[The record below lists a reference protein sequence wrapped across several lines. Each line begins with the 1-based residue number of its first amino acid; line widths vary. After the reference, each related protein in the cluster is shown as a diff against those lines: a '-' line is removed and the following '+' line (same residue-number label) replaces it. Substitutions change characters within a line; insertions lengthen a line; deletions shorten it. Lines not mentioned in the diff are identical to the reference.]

1 MKIPT
6 VWNASESTRR
16 VKRRALSSSRQVR
29 NRCGDAPLASGGA
42 NAHHLRLHRSGEADM
57 ADVRLTGVR
66 KAFGDTTVLDGVDLT
81 VADGEFVVVVG
92 PSGCGKSTLLRVIAG
107 LEAPGAG
114 SVALGSSAVA
124 HLPPAER
131 GIARVFQSYAL
142 YPQARTSAVR
152 GK

>member
-1 MKIPT
+1 
-6 VWNASESTRR
+6 
-16 VKRRALSSSRQVR
+16 
-29 NRCGDAPLASGGA
+29 
-42 NAHHLRLHRSGEADM
+42 M
-57 ADVRLTGVR
+57 AVVRLPGFR

-114 SVALGSSAVA
+114 SVAIGGAAVD

-131 GIARVFQSYAL
+131 GIALVFQSYAL
-142 YPQARTSAVR
+142 YPHMSVR
-152 GK
+152 ANLEFALRKIGRAHV

>member
-1 MKIPT
+1 MVCVVVIG
-6 VWNASESTRR
+6 AIFFF
-16 VKRRALSSSRQVR
+16 SSRR
-29 NRCGDAPLASGGA
+29 RHTRCALVTGVQTCALPISPLASGGA

-114 SVALGSSAVA
+114 SVAIGGAAVEDRKSTRLNSS
-124 HLPPAER
+124 H
-131 GIARVFQSYAL
+131 
-142 YPQARTSAVR
+142 
-152 GK
+152 

>member
-1 MKIPT
+1 
-6 VWNASESTRR
+6 
-16 VKRRALSSSRQVR
+16 
-29 NRCGDAPLASGGA
+29 
-42 NAHHLRLHRSGEADM
+42 M

-114 SVALGSSAVA
+114 SVAIGGAAVE
-124 HLPPAER
+124 HLPPADR
-131 GIARVFQSYAL
+131 GIAMVFQSYAL
-142 YPQARTSAVR
+142 YPHMRVR
-152 GK
+152 AKLDRKSVV

>member
-57 ADVRLTGVR
+57 AAVRLTGVR
-66 KAFGDTTVLDGVDLT
+66 TAFGDTTGLDGVALT
-81 VADGEFVVVVG
+81 VADGACVGGSG
-92 PSGCGKSTLLRVIAG
+92 PSRGGTYTLLRA
-107 LEAPGAG
+107 
-114 SVALGSSAVA
+114 S
-124 HLPPAER
+124 
-131 GIARVFQSYAL
+131 
-142 YPQARTSAVR
+142 
-152 GK
+152 